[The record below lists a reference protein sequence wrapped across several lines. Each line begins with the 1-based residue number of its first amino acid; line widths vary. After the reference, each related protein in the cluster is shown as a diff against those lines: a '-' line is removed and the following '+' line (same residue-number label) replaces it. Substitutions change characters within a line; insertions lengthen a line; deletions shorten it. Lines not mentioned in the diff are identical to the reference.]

1 MTSRVGS
8 VPAWPALDHRGR
20 AWEPFQG
27 SHIRRFAL
35 TSFVILAASCGG
47 GKGTTAPGLGDGG
60 MTYTPTTS
68 TQQFFDQV
76 IGAECAYYAR
86 CGMFSDKSA
95 CLDLFASA
103 SSASFSSLAYSID
116 QGRTILNPS
125 AEAACIQAFSNLS
138 CSLKSSGSSAV
149 DDACSSVVVGTIAS
163 GGDCIN
169 SSECKPGLEC
179 DQGSCT
185 ASCCLGVCVPTKPLV
200 AIGGS
205 CTGDSACVDT
215 AICNQSYNS
224 ATGMSDDTCQ
234 ARVAIG
240 ASCPYYGT
248 CVTNAECVGTY
259 GSMTCVALAKDGAPC
274 ASSGVSC
281 ENMTSYC
288 DPVKGTCQPRLTEG
302 SPCAIPDAGATAAS
316 FGCLGFSQC
325 KNGVCTRLPK
335 VGESCSNPDAAVIDE
350 CYMVGKCINGLCQA
364 DPPQPVCTLAVA
376 KAAAADAGARD

>member
-1 MTSRVGS
+1 
-8 VPAWPALDHRGR
+8 
-20 AWEPFQG
+20 
-27 SHIRRFAL
+27 
-35 TSFVILAASCGG
+35 
-47 GKGTTAPGLGDGG
+47 
-60 MTYTPTTS
+60 
-68 TQQFFDQV
+68 
-76 IGAECAYYAR
+76 
-86 CGMFSDKSA
+86 
-95 CLDLFASA
+95 
-103 SSASFSSLAYSID
+103 
-116 QGRTILNPS
+116 
-125 AEAACIQAFSNLS
+125 
-138 CSLKSSGSSAV
+138 
-149 DDACSSVVVGTIAS
+149 
-163 GGDCIN
+163 
-169 SSECKPGLEC
+169 
-179 DQGSCT
+179 
-185 ASCCLGVCVPTKPLV
+185 
-200 AIGGS
+200 
-205 CTGDSACVDT
+205 VDT